1 MLGLLSTPVI
11 RSTSV
16 VPYAEGCSNS
26 WTICEKAPPGDAEPP
41 SASPHAIMIAP
52 ARRFSCLLMPS
63 SRIFAQSNPAG
74 TSGSME
80 AGTNLYFAC
89 ACAEDAPKPSSA
101 RKTPARITTKP
112 IKTRGLKNPA
122 SPQARQAGADCEV
135 DFFFIVEFH
144 WSARLL
150 VETIRTI
157 NRFYLC
163 TWT

>member
-80 AGTNLYFAC
+80 AGINLYFGC

-122 SPQARQAGADCEV
+122 SPQSRQAGADSEV
-135 DFFFIVEFH
+135 DFFFKWSFIGVHDCWSKQFEQSIVFIC
-144 WSARLL
+144 APG
-150 VETIRTI
+150 
-157 NRFYLC
+157 
-163 TWT
+163 